1 MLLAKCMT
9 ARNRPLTEAIVMRLS
24 ISACVA
30 LLSCIVA
37 AARDAET
44 APPVAGSTG
53 QVSALDGGGV
63 EPNDLVDE
71 NATQLKELLKHVE
84 TLRAFGQVKRS
95 NTVGGQRGGPF
106 EVTSEEPSV
115 LVGFLYTA
123 SRHYA
128 GHLTIKAVRPI
139 FRGLIG
145 ESMGDWCGRPHG
157 KARRVC
163 AEDGYA
169 VAGIVA
175 KYGNRVDGMR
185 LIYMRVKDG
194 RLNPDDTYRSEW
206 IGGRRGSPE
215 TLCAANG
222 HPVIGI
228 YGRKGADLD
237 ALGFL
242 QADATPE
249 PGRSLDALMPRL
261 TGKWVVTYTN
271 KTQHTREIHVDRRVN
286 EDNRIV
292 QGYGDI
298 LIDFPEAVER
308 ITLVGNR
315 LFVEH
320 FNPRSTY
327 PDGIPAVMGVGKKEV
342 VHEKSE
348 FIGDL
353 TSVD

>member
-1 MLLAKCMT
+1 
-9 ARNRPLTEAIVMRLS
+9 MRLP
-24 ISACVA
+24 CVTFVA
-30 LLSCIVA
+30 LLCCIVLVS
-37 AARDAET
+37 RDVEA
-44 APPVAGSTG
+44 APPVTGSSG
-53 QVSALDGGGV
+53 QVSGLDASAA
-63 EPNDLVDE
+63 EPNDLAEE
-71 NATQLKELLKHVE
+71 NATHLNELLKRVAS
-84 TLRAFGQVKRS
+84 LRLFGQVKRS
-95 NTVGGQRGGPF
+95 DTVGGQRGGPF

-115 LVGFLYTA
+115 LIGFEYTA

-128 GHLTIKAVRPI
+128 GHFTIKAVRPI
-139 FRGLIG
+139 FRATSG
-145 ESMGDWCGRPHG
+145 ESLGDWCGVPRG

-163 AEDGYA
+163 AQDGYA

-228 YGRKGADLD
+228 YGRKGADLG

-242 QADATPE
+242 QADATPDA
-249 PGRSLDALMPRL
+249 GRSLDALMPRL
-261 TGKWVVTYTN
+261 TGKWIVTYTN
-271 KTQHTREIHVDRRVN
+271 KTQHTREIHPDRRVN
-286 EDNRIV
+286 EDDRIV
-292 QGYGDI
+292 QKNGNI
-298 LIDFPEAVER
+298 LIVFPNVIER
-308 ITLVGNR
+308 VTLVENK

-327 PDGIPAVMGVGKKEV
+327 PDGIPAVMGVAKRAI
-342 VHEKSE
+342 VHDASG
-348 FIGDL
+348 FVGDL
-353 TSVD
+353 TSLE

>member
-1 MLLAKCMT
+1 
-9 ARNRPLTEAIVMRLS
+9 MRQS
-24 ISACVA
+24 CFACVA
-30 LLSCIVA
+30 LLGCIVLVS
-37 AARDAET
+37 RDAEA
-44 APPVAGSTG
+44 APPATGSTG
-53 QVSALDGGGV
+53 QVSALDVLGV
-63 EPNDLVDE
+63 EPNDGAEE
-71 NATQLKELLKHVE
+71 NATHLNELLKHVE
-84 TLRAFGQVKRS
+84 GLRAFGQVKRS
-95 NTVGGQRGGPF
+95 DTVGGQRGGPF

-115 LVGFLYTA
+115 LIGFLYTA

-139 FRGLIG
+139 FRGQNG
-145 ESMGDWCGRPHG
+145 ESLGEWCGVPRG

-206 IGGRRGSPE
+206 IGGRRGRPE

-271 KTQHTREIHVDRRVN
+271 KTQHTREIHADRRVN
-286 EDNRIV
+286 DDSRVV

-298 LIDFPEAVER
+298 LIDFPDAVER
-308 ITLVGNR
+308 ITLVENK

-327 PDGIPAVMGVGKKEV
+327 PDGIPAVMGVGKKKV
-342 VHEKSE
+342 DHDAAGFV
-348 FIGDL
+348 GDL

>member
-1 MLLAKCMT
+1 MK
-9 ARNRPLTEAIVMRLS
+9 LS
-24 ISACVA
+24 ISARVALLCCVA
-30 LLSCIVA
+30 LVS
-37 AARDAET
+37 RDAGA
-44 APPVAGSTG
+44 APPATGSTG
-53 QVSALDGGGV
+53 QVAVLDALGV
-63 EPNDLVDE
+63 EPNDLAEE
-71 NATQLKELLKHVE
+71 NAANLNELFKQVE
-84 TLRAFGQVKRS
+84 ILRAFGQVKRS
-95 NTVGGQRGGPF
+95 DTVGGQRGGPF
-106 EVTSEEPSV
+106 EVTSEEPAV

-139 FRGLIG
+139 FRGARG
-145 ESMGDWCGRPHG
+145 ESMGDWCGVPRG
-157 KARRVC
+157 KARRVY
-163 AEDGYA
+163 AQDGYA

-185 LIYMRVKDG
+185 LIYMGVKDG

-261 TGKWVVTYTN
+261 TGKWIVTYTN
-271 KTQHTREIHVDRRVN
+271 KTQHTREIHPDRRVN
-286 EDNRIV
+286 ESDRLV

-308 ITLVGNR
+308 ITLVGDK

-327 PDGIPAVMGVGKKEV
+327 PDGIPAVMGVGKKEMV
-342 VHEKSE
+342 RETPGTVGE
-348 FIGDL
+348 L
-353 TSVD
+353 TSLD